1 MRTCTDDLVELLARE
16 HCTVEGLLDDLA
28 EVEGDN
34 ELYDVLHAYSQMTKD
49 ALIDALTR

>member
-1 MRTCTDDLVELLARE
+1 MRTCTDELVELLARE
-16 HCTVEGLLDDLA
+16 HCTVEGLLADLA
-28 EVEGDN
+28 EVEGN